1 MISAPSNE
9 NLVCEHW
16 PEIVGGR
23 PATPLSIPG
32 RPNAAT
38 PTPPALP
45 AMSNFVSKSMI
56 ALLVLCAVNGAVLLL
71 LGLLEWR
78 HNAAP

>member
-16 PEIVGGR
+16 PDTR
-23 PATPLSIPG
+23 PLLSIPG